1 MKRWTIIPALLAS
14 GLFLAVLPGCDD
26 KGLEKTGEDIDKS
39 LGNKDH
45 TLERAGEE
53 ADEAINNKDDKLDDA
68 IDDARDNGA
77 PNN

>member
-1 MKRWTIIPALLAS
+1 MKHWAILPALLAS
-14 GLFLAVLPGCDD
+14 GLFLAALPGCDD
-26 KGLEKTGEDIDKS
+26 KGLEKTGEKIDNS
-39 LGNKDH
+39 MDNDNH

-53 ADEAINNKDDKLDDA
+53 ADEAIHNKNDKLDDA